1 MNRKVVFTGV
11 FIVAILGI
19 IGTFFL
25 KPMGFNIGRKIN
37 PLESTDRK
45 PLIQLTNDGTREERQ
60 SINKG
65 KVTMEDKHEAKE
77 TKRDGN
83 FVAYDNGVV
92 YDTRTGLE
100 WLPGPDKNTNWKKA
114 KSWVENLDAAGG
126 GWRMPTCDE
135 LSTLFRKGTGS
146 KDISPLSRN
155 ITPLFKVRGQFIWS
169 GQIGEIKGSI
179 WSRWDAAYFNFNFD
193 GFNDSDLFWFSSDF
207 RSFAVRTRQSQN
219 LLTAA
224 YQGNITLVKDF
235 LDAGADVNAKD
246 EEGYTVLMM
255 AAKNGGHKQEKLIT
269 QYKIVQLLVDKGA
282 DVNAKQKDGHTALKY
297 ARRHDLAQVIK
308 ILKQNGAKD

>member
-1 MNRKVVFTGV
+1 MNGKIVIAGV
-11 FIVAILGI
+11 FVVAILGV

-25 KPMGFNIGRKIN
+25 KPMDFNIRGKTN
-37 PLESTDRK
+37 SLESNDRK
-45 PLIQLTNDGTREERQ
+45 PMIQLSKEGIREEKHN
-60 SINKG
+60 INVEKLMM
-65 KVTMEDKHEAKE
+65 KDKHEAKE
-77 TKRDGN
+77 TKQDGS

-92 YDTRTGLE
+92 YDTRTGFE
-100 WLPGPDKNTNWKKA
+100 WYAGPDKNTNWKKA

-135 LSTLFRKGTGS
+135 LSTLFRKGAGT
-146 KDISPLSRN
+146 RN
-155 ITPLFKVRGQFIWS
+155 MTPLFKGRGMFIWS
-169 GQIGEIKGSI
+169 GEIGKIKGSL

-193 GFNDSDLFWFSSDF
+193 GFSDSDLFWFSSDF
-207 RSFAVRTRQSQN
+207 RGFAVRTSQVQS

-224 YQGNITLVKDF
+224 YQRNLTAVKAF

-246 EEGYTVLMM
+246 EEGYTVLMI
-255 AAKNGGHKQEKLIT
+255 AAKNSALETERLIE

-297 ARRHDLAQVIK
+297 ARRNDLAQVIK
-308 ILKQNGAKD
+308 ILKQHGAESGAP

>member
-1 MNRKVVFTGV
+1 MNWKVVITGV
-11 FIVAILGI
+11 FFVATLGV

-25 KPMGFNIGRKIN
+25 KPMGFNIRGKIN
-37 PLESTDRK
+37 PLES
-45 PLIQLTNDGTREERQ
+45 NDVAREEKHN
-60 SINKG
+60 INRG
-65 KVTMEDKHEAKE
+65 KLMMEDKHEAKE

-100 WLPGPDKNTNWKKA
+100 WFAGPDKNINWKKA

-135 LSTLFRKGTGS
+135 LETLFRKGAGS

-155 ITPLFKVRGQFIWS
+155 MTPLFKVRGQFIWS
-169 GQIGEIKGSI
+169 GAIGEIKGSI
-179 WSRWDAAYFNFNFD
+179 WSRWDAEYFNFNFD
-193 GFNDSDLFWFSSDF
+193 GFSASDLFWFSSDF
-207 RSFAVRTRQSQN
+207 RSFAVRTRQAQN

-224 YQGNITLVKDF
+224 YQRNITLVKDF

-255 AAKNGGHKQEKLIT
+255 AAKNGAHEREKLIA

-297 ARRHDLAQVIK
+297 ARRWDCAQVIK
-308 ILKQNGAKD
+308 ILKQHGAESGAPGAP

>member
-1 MNRKVVFTGV
+1 MNRKVVITGV
-11 FIVAILGI
+11 FFVAILGV

-25 KPMGFNIGRKIN
+25 KPMDFNIRGKIN
-37 PLESTDRK
+37 PLES
-45 PLIQLTNDGTREERQ
+45 NDGIREEKHN
-60 SINKG
+60 INRDKLM
-65 KVTMEDKHEAKE
+65 MEDNNEAKE

-100 WLPGPDKNTNWKKA
+100 WFAGPDKDTNWKKA

-126 GWRMPTCDE
+126 SWRMPTCNE
-135 LSTLFRKGTGS
+135 LKTLFRKGAGS

-169 GQIGEIKGSI
+169 REIGEIKGSI

-193 GFNDSDLFWFSSDF
+193 GFGDSDLFWFSGDF
-207 RSFAVRTRQSQN
+207 RSFAVRTRQPQN
-219 LLTAA
+219 LLAAA
-224 YQGNITLVKDF
+224 YQKNIALLKDF

-246 EEGYTVLMM
+246 EEGYTALMM
-255 AAKNGGHKQEKLIT
+255 AIIDGPHGQTKYTELE
-269 QYKIVQLLVDKGA
+269 KIVHLLVGKGA
-282 DVNAKQKDGHTALKY
+282 DVNAKQKDGHTALYY
-297 ARRHDLAQVIK
+297 AKIRAMFHIK
-308 ILKQNGAKD
+308 KFLKQHGAEE

>member
-1 MNRKVVFTGV
+1 MNWKVVITGV
-11 FIVAILGI
+11 FVFAILGV

-25 KPMGFNIGRKIN
+25 KPMGFNIRGKIN
-37 PLESTDRK
+37 PLES
-45 PLIQLTNDGTREERQ
+45 NDGIREEKHN
-60 SINKG
+60 INGEKLML
-65 KVTMEDKHEAKE
+65 KDKHEAKE

-100 WLPGPDKNTNWKKA
+100 WFAGPDKNTNWKKA

-135 LSTLFRKGTGS
+135 LRTLFRKGAGS

-169 GQIGEIKGSI
+169 GEIGEIKGSI
-179 WSRWDAAYFNFNFD
+179 WSRWDASYFDYNFD
-193 GFNDSDLFWFSSDF
+193 GVEATDLFWFSSDF
-207 RSFAVRTRQSQN
+207 RSFAVRTRQTQTLMAATHQRN
-219 LLTAA
+219 LNA
-224 YQGNITLVKDF
+224 VKAL

-246 EEGYTVLMM
+246 KEGYTVLMM
-255 AAKNGGHKQEKLIT
+255 AVKYSAFGQGKGVE

-308 ILKQNGAKD
+308 ILKQNGAEE

>member
-1 MNRKVVFTGV
+1 MNRKVVITGV
-11 FIVAILGI
+11 FIVGILGI
-19 IGTFFL
+19 IGIFFL
-25 KPMGFNIGRKIN
+25 KPMGFYIGRKIN
-37 PLESTDRK
+37 PLES
-45 PLIQLTNDGTREERQ
+45 NDGIREDKHN
-60 SINKG
+60 INGEKLM
-65 KVTMEDKHEAKE
+65 MEDKHEAKE

-100 WLPGPDKNTNWKKA
+100 WYAGPDKNINWKKA

-135 LSTLFRKGTGS
+135 LETLFRKGTGS

-155 ITPLFKVRGQFIWS
+155 MTPLFKVRGQFIWS
-169 GQIGEIKGSI
+169 GAIGEIKGSI
-179 WSRWDAAYFNFNFD
+179 WSRWDAEYFNFNFD
-193 GFNDSDLFWFSSDF
+193 GFSASDLFWFSGDF
-207 RSFAVRTRQSQN
+207 RSFAVRIPQTRTLMTAAHQRN
-219 LLTAA
+219 LTA
-224 YQGNITLVKDF
+224 VKAF

-246 EEGYTVLMM
+246 KEGHTVLMM
-255 AAKNGGHKQEKLIT
+255 TVKYSAFGQGKGVN

-282 DVNAKQKDGHTALKY
+282 NVNAKQKDGHTALKY

-308 ILKQNGAKD
+308 ILKQNGAEE